1 MTRRSPTPAAPAARL
16 ALLGALVFAVPP
28 AAAQPAAAASP
39 RRPAPAAK
47 KITVTWLG
55 HAAFLVVSPGGTQL
69 LLDPF
74 LRQDPATPDSLKD
87 TTRYHPAAILVT
99 HSHFDHTADVHA
111 IAAASHAPVVGAY
124 DWVQTLGLPDS
135 QKVGVNVGGTV
146 KIGDVTIHVV
156 PAMHG
161 SVPDGRPV
169 GFVLEFSDGRRLYDT
184 GDTWIFG
191 DMSLIQELYHPDII
205 LLCVGGGPYTE
216 SPSVAALAVRK
227 YFTPTVIVP
236 MHYATF
242 PGLASVADV
251 RAAFRGDRR
260 LRVMTPGQTLAF

>member
-1 MTRRSPTPAAPAARL
+1 MTRRPFPAAPALGL
-16 ALLGALVFAVPP
+16 ALLATLALAAPS
-28 AAAQPAAAASP
+28 AAARPPRHPA
-39 RRPAPAAK
+39 RPG

-55 HAAFLVVSPGGTQL
+55 HAAFLVASPGGTQL

-87 TTRYHPAAILVT
+87 TSRYHPAAILVT
-99 HSHFDHTADVHA
+99 HSHSDHTADVKA
-111 IAAASHAPVVGAY
+111 IALASGAKVVGAF

-135 QKVGVNVGGTV
+135 QLVGVNVGGAV
-146 KIGDVTIHVV
+146 KVGDVTIHAV

-161 SVPDGRPV
+161 SVPDGRPL
-169 GFVLEFSDGRRLYDT
+169 GFVIEFKDGRRLYDT

-191 DMSLIQELYHPDII
+191 DMSLIQQLYHPDII

-216 SPSVAALAVRK
+216 DPRTAALAVRK
-227 YFTPTVIVP
+227 FFRPSVIVP

-242 PGLASVADV
+242 PGLATAADV

-260 LRVMTPGQTLAF
+260 LKVMTPGETRQF